1 MIDLAPFLFA
11 IIYFYSLISSMSV
24 KFTPNEV
31 KTAFNEPYELK
42 VLNKKN
48 NPFVWIYGIFKLQH
62 LRKI

>member
-31 KTAFNEPYELK
+31 KTAFNE
-42 VLNKKN
+42 
-48 NPFVWIYGIFKLQH
+48 
-62 LRKI
+62 R